1 MCCLN
6 ESLGKDA
13 DNSLEP
19 KQLLLEAK
27 HCKIITASYIEA
39 KHCLLDIVHSR
50 LDCMMQH
57 CIHSTVCF
65 CSMLKIKIEWYIQTC
80 SSSKTTDIIFP
91 TYDNSWLARI
101 RSAVVMIHLSRKK
114 LCNYFCVLH
123 NQLSL
128 GTSFTAKKKKK
139 INKLV
144 GPRSLWKQNK
154 TKQQQQQQQIRT
166 NREKNT
172 KRSSYKIDCACA
184 ILAKQREPKTGV
196 AGKYKTCYSNK
207 KAIVAQFVAA
217 FTVL

>member
-1 MCCLN
+1 MQTGQQPKIDEMCCLN

-128 GTSFTAKKKKK
+128 GTSFTAKKKIKK
-139 INKLV
+139 LTNSWGHAPCESKT
-144 GPRSLWKQNK
+144 KQNK
-154 TKQQQQQQQIRT
+154 TTTTT
-166 NREKNT
+166 NTN
-172 KRSSYKIDCACA
+172 
-184 ILAKQREPKTGV
+184 KQRKKHETIFLQNWLRMRNISQT
-196 AGKYKTCYSNK
+196 AGTENGRGR
-207 KAIVAQFVAA
+207 
-217 FTVL
+217 